1 MLTNHFYGKI
11 TLKMQVPDKF
21 LSNPKSYLTQ
31 FDQKILKMRPPPVA
45 AFGRIFTHAFDL
57 VVYVIRDF
65 TLSC

>member
-21 LSNPKSYLTQ
+21 LSPPKSYLTQ

-45 AFGRIFTHAFDL
+45 AFGRIFTH
-57 VVYVIRDF
+57 V
-65 TLSC
+65 SE